1 MGKIPATIELD
12 LAELDPNDDVVVFLR
27 SGQTIKGICVSALVD
42 SSGDEQTAELRVEFT
57 YEGTRFWSY
66 IDASEIVAIGR

>member
-1 MGKIPATIELD
+1 MTKIPASIEID
-12 LAELDPNDDVVVFLR
+12 LHELDPNDDVVVFLR

-42 SSGDEQTAELRVEFT
+42 NSGDEQTSELRVEFL
-57 YEGTRFWSY
+57 YEGTRFWAH